1 MIEFRNVWFKYDE
14 NEDYAL
20 KNINL
25 VIEKGEILSILG
37 DNGSGKTTLIRHMN
51 GLLKP
56 IKGDVLVDEVNT
68 RDISI
73 SELSKKVAIVFQYP
87 EKMFFSPTVEDELR
101 YTLINFGFDEKE
113 LDERVDHILKE
124 FRLEDFK
131 DRAPFSLSGGEQ
143 RRLSIAIA
151 VSWNPDY
158 IVLDE
163 PTTGLDG
170 EARRD
175 LTNIIEKIL
184 SKGKTVVIVS
194 HDLEYL
200 FELSPRVILMNNGQ
214 IKFQGKFGELL
225 ENEGIIMDSGLYMP
239 RISLLLHFLKRGGNL
254 NNLKYSEILNVI
266 LDKLGCNN
274 NV

>member
-14 NEDYAL
+14 TEEYIL

-25 VIEKGEILSILG
+25 VIEKGRIYSILG

-56 IKGDVLVDEVNT
+56 TKGDVIVDEVNT
-68 RDISI
+68 RDIPISI
-73 SELSKKVAIVFQYP
+73 LSKKVALVFQYP
-87 EKMFFSPTVEDELR
+87 ERMFFSPTVEEEIK
-101 YTLINFGFDEKE
+101 YTLINFGFEGKE
-113 LDERVDHILKE
+113 LDERTDYILKE
-124 FRLEDFK
+124 FRLEDFR

-151 VSWNPDY
+151 VSWDPDY

-170 EARRD
+170 EARKD
-175 LTNIIEKIL
+175 LTSTIEKIL
-184 SKGKTVVIVS
+184 NRRRTVIIVS

-200 FELSPRVILMNNGQ
+200 FELSPHVILMNNGQ
-214 IKFQGKFGELL
+214 IMFQGKFGELL
-225 ENEGIIMDSGLYMP
+225 ENEDIVIKCGLSMP
-239 RISLLLHFLKRGGNL
+239 RISLLLHFLKRDGNL
-254 NNLKYSEILNVI
+254 NNLKYNEILNLL
-266 LDKLGCNN
+266 LDKLRCTNY
-274 NV
+274 V